1 MEEDSF
7 RRVAEFYSGAA
18 RFPLADIAPG
28 DTLVCGSDARY
39 PGVGG
44 SVLYVASYYGNRCV
58 VSTQHEL
65 VSEMQRTADTMTPSQ
80 LMANETRQQLVEIC
94 YRRLG
99 EDVVCYRYSGVK
111 LYCDRS
117 TYLPI
122 ADENVRRIT
131 RTNAGEAMTCLL
143 DDGIPTDVD
152 YLLGDDA
159 AFAYY
164 FDDRPVAFAG
174 THPVGDMSD
183 RIGNVMVGT
192 HRDHRGR
199 GYGKA
204 VVSATT
210 GSLLSK
216 GRVAV
221 YGTSEDNV
229 ASQKTALSVGYQ
241 MFADVFEV
249 RFANA

>member
-1 MEEDSF
+1 MEEEAF
-7 RRVAEFYSGAA
+7 KRVADFYSRPAG
-18 RFPLADIAPG
+18 FPLVDIAPG
-28 DTLVCGSDARY
+28 DTIVCGSDARY

-44 SVLYVASYYGNRCV
+44 SVLYLCCVDGRCLI
-58 VSTQHEL
+58 STQHEL
-65 VSEMQRTADTMTPSQ
+65 VSEMQRFADTMTPSQ
-80 LMANETRQQLVEIC
+80 LMTSETREKLAEIC
-94 YRRLG
+94 YRCLD
-99 EDVVCYRYSGVK
+99 EDIECYTYSGVK

-117 TYLPI
+117 AYLPI
-122 ADENVRRIT
+122 ADDNVRKIT
-131 RTNAGEAMTCLL
+131 RVNAGEAMTWLL
-143 DDGIPTDVD
+143 DEGIPTDVD

-164 FDDRPVAFAG
+164 VDDRPVAFAG
-174 THPVGDMSD
+174 THPVGDMSA

-192 HRDHRGR
+192 HRDHRAR

-210 GSLLSK
+210 GRLLDQ

-241 MFADVFEV
+241 VFSHVFEV
-249 RFANA
+249 RSANG